1 MSILSGFAIPLT
13 FPLIWPG
20 LPGPSLDGVL
30 DSSNCM
36 FCLLPVAGRRIGI
49 DGAEGI
55 DDCDL
60 AVVKGGCER
69 SREEPLVRKGCGGSA
84 NRDIQAR

>member
-1 MSILSGFAIPLT
+1 
-13 FPLIWPG
+13 
-20 LPGPSLDGVL
+20 V
-30 DSSNCM
+30 
-36 FCLLPVAGRRIGI
+36 
-49 DGAEGI
+49 EGI